1 MRFFRGNRFALIF
14 FLLLIFCSAMVVSQL
29 MVNQSRHVEL
39 REYFILLCSKEY
51 PEKAERLYKRLL
63 RELEGLPNKT
73 LMDDYQRT
81 FMLVYPERQQPDNLI
96 WKYHVSAP
104 KAPKAPSSAPLKWP
118 RKKNN
123 LFLWLFPVWP
133 RRVFTWMENFSGSA
147 EKSFT
152 PGD

>member
-1 MRFFRGNRFALIF
+1 MHFFRGNRFALIF
-14 FLLLIFCSAMVVSQL
+14 FVLLIFCSAMVVRQF

-39 REYFILLCSKEY
+39 RENFIVLYSKGY

-96 WKYHVSAP
+96 WKYHVTVRNELVQRSENRIVKRSEGTEVTLQRA
-104 KAPKAPSSAPLKWP
+104 LK
-118 RKKNN
+118 
-123 LFLWLFPVWP
+123 
-133 RRVFTWMENFSGSA
+133 MA
-147 EKSFT
+147 EEEK
-152 PGD
+152 

>member
-81 FMLVYPERQQPDNLI
+81 FMLVYPATQQPDNLI
-96 WKYHVSAP
+96 WKYHLTVRNELVKRSEGTEATLQR
-104 KAPKAPSSAPLKWP
+104 ALK
-118 RKKNN
+118 
-123 LFLWLFPVWP
+123 
-133 RRVFTWMENFSGSA
+133 MA
-147 EKSFT
+147 EEEEK
-152 PGD
+152 